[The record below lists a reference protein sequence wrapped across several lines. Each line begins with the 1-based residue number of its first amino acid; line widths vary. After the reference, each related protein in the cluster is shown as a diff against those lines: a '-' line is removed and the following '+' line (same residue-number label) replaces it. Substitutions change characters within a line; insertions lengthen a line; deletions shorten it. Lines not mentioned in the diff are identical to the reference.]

1 MDNKTYEYVEDR
13 SMTIQQYINNIFKWM
28 IIGVLT
34 TFVTAF
40 ALEKSSFMSYAGML
54 PFILIIFQFTVVIG
68 LSRRLMTMKP
78 ITAKVLYMIYSVI
91 TGVTFS
97 YVIASYTSFS
107 VALAFLVAAIYFGV
121 LVVLGTVIKMDLTR
135 IGTIC
140 LAGLFVYIIF
150 SVIVMIFHLGVGTL
164 IMPLISLVLFAGITA
179 YDMQKSLQL
188 YNYASSNP
196 EMLEKLSI
204 YGAFNLYLDFVNIF
218 LDILQLLGDNK

>member
-28 IIGVLT
+28 VIGVLT

-54 PFILIIFQFTVVIG
+54 PFILIIFQFAVVIG

-179 YDMQKSLQL
+179 YDMQKSFQL

>member
-54 PFILIIFQFTVVIG
+54 PFILIIFQFAVVIG

-164 IMPLISLVLFAGITA
+164 IMPLISLALFAGITT

>member
-164 IMPLISLVLFAGITA
+164 IMPLISLALFAGITA
-179 YDMQKSLQL
+179 CDMQKSLQL